1 MIQQKLSAYSRLA
14 RFDKPAGILLLWAPT
29 AWALWF
35 ANHGHPS
42 IKLVLIFLLGTIL
55 MRAAGCIIND
65 IADRDIDCHVE
76 RTKHRP
82 LTCGEVSLVE
92 CLMVLSCLL
101 FGALILLINL
111 PLNCFRYAFIALL
124 VTVIYPFCKRFIS
137 APQLVLGVAFS
148 MGIPM
153 AYVAS
158 GVTFDGVFWVLCLLN
173 FLWIIAYDTVYAMV
187 DKPDDQVIGVRSTAI
202 WFGRYDRL
210 VSTYL
215 LAIMHL
221 LWLILAFCLALSWFF
236 YFGWLMATFLLT
248 WEVYLI
254 RSDDREKI
262 FQGFIM
268 NAWYGLIMWL
278 AISH

>member
-1 MIQQKLSAYSRLA
+1 MIQQKLSAYYRLA

-82 LTCGEVSLVE
+82 LACGEVSLGE

-101 FGALILLINL
+101 LGALILLIFL
-111 PLNCFRYAFIALL
+111 PLSCLRFALIALL

-137 APQLVLGVAFS
+137 APQMVLGVAFS

-158 GVTFDGVFWVLCLLN
+158 GVAFDAVFWVLCLLN
-173 FLWIIAYDTVYAMV
+173 FLWIMAYDTAYAMV
-187 DKPDDQVIGVRSTAI
+187 DKPDDQLIGVRSTAI
-202 WFGRYDRL
+202 WFGSYDRL
-210 VSTYL
+210 VVTCL
-215 LAIMHL
+215 LALVHL
-221 LWLILAFCLALSWFF
+221 FWLLLGLYLVLSWFF
-236 YFGWLMATFLLT
+236 YFVWLMATFLLA

-254 RSDDREKI
+254 RSDDRKQI
-262 FQGFIM
+262 FQAFM
-268 NAWYGLIMWL
+268 LNAWYGIIMWL
-278 AISH
+278 AISL